1 MRNERLCGII
11 ESILFVY
18 GEAIAIETLADALG
32 HAPKAVQDALEDLE
46 QSLQVAQRG
55 LSIKRF
61 ANMVQLV
68 SKADYATYVERVLQP
83 VQRQSLSQ
91 SALETLVIVA
101 YRQPVTRQEVE
112 AIRGVKCDYSLQS
125 LAQKG
130 LIADVG
136 RKETLGRPILYAT
149 TDQFLS
155 HFGIE
160 SLDDLPALPAD
171 FPGEEGVQLKMEL
184 DKHEKT
190 AVAGGDGE
198 SVAD

>member
-1 MRNERLCGII
+1 MLNDRLCGII

-18 GEAIAIETLADALG
+18 GEAIDIETLANALG
-32 HAPKAVQDALEDLE
+32 HEVKTVHSALNDLE
-46 QSLQVAQRG
+46 QELQAAHRG

-101 YRQPVTRQEVE
+101 YLQPVTRQEVE

-125 LAQKG
+125 LSQKG

-149 TDQFLS
+149 TAQFLS
-155 HFGIE
+155 HFGIQ
-160 SLDDLPALPAD
+160 SLDELPELPAD
-171 FPGEEGVQLKMEL
+171 FPGEEGIQLKMEL
-184 DKHEKT
+184 QPQEKT
-190 AVAGGDGE
+190 AV
-198 SVAD
+198 SRR

>member
-1 MRNERLCGII
+1 MRNERLCGIL

-18 GEAIAIETLADALG
+18 GEAIEVETLADALG
-32 HAPKAVQDALEDLE
+32 LAPRAVEDALEDLDTAM
-46 QSLQVAQRG
+46 QTDSRG
-55 LSIKRF
+55 LRIKRF
-61 ANMVQLV
+61 AGKVQVV

-125 LAQKG
+125 LSQKG

-149 TDQFLS
+149 TDLFLS
-155 HFGIE
+155 HFGITGLE
-160 SLDDLPALPAD
+160 ELPALPAD
-171 FPGEEGVQLKMEL
+171 FPGEAGVQMKMEI
-184 DKHEKT
+184 DQAQT
-190 AVAGGDGE
+190 
-198 SVAD
+198 

>member
-1 MRNERLCGII
+1 MRNERLCGIL

-18 GEAIAIETLADALG
+18 GEAIDVNALADALG
-32 HAPKAVQDALEDLE
+32 HGLKAVQDALDDLDAAME
-46 QSLQVAQRG
+46 KDHRG
-55 LSIKRF
+55 LRIKRF

-125 LAQKG
+125 LSQKG

-149 TDQFLS
+149 TDLFLS
-155 HFGIE
+155 HFGIA
-160 SLDDLPALPAD
+160 SLKELPALPAD
-171 FPGEEGVQLKMEL
+171 FPGESGVQLKMEL
-184 DKHEKT
+184 TEKKNT
-190 AVAGGDGE
+190 ASAGGDE
-198 SVAD
+198 E

>member
-1 MRNERLCGII
+1 MPSMRNERLCGIL

-18 GEAIAIETLADALG
+18 GEAIEVETLADALG
-32 HAPKAVQDALEDLE
+32 QPVRTVQDALEDLDAAM
-46 QSLQVAQRG
+46 QADHRG

-61 ANMVQLV
+61 ASMVQMV

-125 LAQKG
+125 LSQKG

-149 TDQFLS
+149 TDLFLS
-155 HFGIE
+155 HFGIT
-160 SLDDLPALPAD
+160 SLEELPALPAD
-171 FPGEEGVQLKMEL
+171 FPGEAGVQMKMEI
-184 DKHEKT
+184 DQVNT
-190 AVAGGDGE
+190 
-198 SVAD
+198 

>member
-1 MRNERLCGII
+1 MRNERLCGIL

-18 GEAIAIETLADALG
+18 GEAIEINTLADALG
-32 HAPKAVQDALEDLE
+32 HPLRAVQDAIEDLDAAM
-46 QSLQVAQRG
+46 QSDSRG
-55 LSIKRF
+55 LLVKRF

-125 LAQKG
+125 LSQKG

-149 TDQFLS
+149 TDLFLS
-155 HFGIE
+155 HFGIA
-160 SLDDLPALPAD
+160 SLEELPVLPAD
-171 FPGEEGVQLKMEL
+171 FPGEAGVQMKM
-184 DKHEKT
+184 DIIDQEKT
-190 AVAGGDGE
+190 AVSGG
-198 SVAD
+198 ADQ